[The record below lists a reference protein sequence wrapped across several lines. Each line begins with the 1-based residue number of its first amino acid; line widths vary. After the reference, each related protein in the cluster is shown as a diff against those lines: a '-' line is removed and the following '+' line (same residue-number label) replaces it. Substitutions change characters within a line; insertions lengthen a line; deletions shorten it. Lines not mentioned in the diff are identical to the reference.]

1 MKEKIVENKQ
11 SVKQND
17 SRNNIKNGTKTAR
30 KNTKMLVT
38 AAMLAGIAAVLM
50 FFDFPVPFLPVFY
63 KIDFSE
69 LPVLIGTF
77 MMGPGIGTAIE
88 AIKIL
93 TKMLMKGSGTA
104 GVGEIANFLIGC
116 SFILPAGFIYRLKK
130 TKRGAIVGLC
140 AGTVSCVIIGCLLN
154 AFVLLP
160 LYAGAFG
167 GMENVIKVGTEAN
180 SAITDIGT
188 LVIFATAPLNLIK
201 CVSVSVIT
209 MLVYKPL
216 SRFIKGN

>member
-1 MKEKIVENKQ
+1 MEKTNLKSGNKNTRQ
-11 SVKQND
+11 K
-17 SRNNIKNGTKTAR
+17 
-30 KNTKMLVT
+30 TKMLVT

-50 FFDFPVPFLPVFY
+50 FFDFPVPFLPSFY

-77 MMGPGIGTAIE
+77 MMGPAVGTVIE

-93 TKMLMKGSGTA
+93 VKMLMKGSSTA

-116 SFILPAGFIYRLKK
+116 SFILPAGFIYRFKK
-130 TKRGAIVGLC
+130 TKKGAIIGLC
-140 AGTVSCVIIGCLLN
+140 AGTLTCVIVGCLLN

-160 LYAGAFG
+160 LYAGMFG
-167 GMENVIKVGTEAN
+167 GMENVIKAGTKAN
-180 SAITDIGT
+180 SAITDLGT
-188 LVIFATAPLNLIK
+188 LVILATAPLNLIK

-216 SRFIKGN
+216 SRFIKGNE

>member
-1 MKEKIVENKQ
+1 MKKTNLKSGNKNTRQ
-11 SVKQND
+11 K
-17 SRNNIKNGTKTAR
+17 
-30 KNTKMLVT
+30 TKMLVT

-50 FFDFPVPFLPVFY
+50 FFDFPVPFLPSFY

-77 MMGPGIGTAIE
+77 MMGPAVGTVIE

-93 TKMLMKGSGTA
+93 VKMLMKGSSTA

-116 SFILPAGFIYRLKK
+116 SFILPAGFIYRFKK
-130 TKRGAIVGLC
+130 TKKGAIIGLC
-140 AGTVSCVIIGCLLN
+140 AGTLTCVIVGCLLN

-160 LYAGAFG
+160 LYAGMFG
-167 GMENVIKVGTEAN
+167 GMENVIKAGTKAN
-180 SAITDIGT
+180 SAITDLGT
-188 LVIFATAPLNLIK
+188 LVILATAPLNLIK
-201 CVSVSVIT
+201 CVSLSVIT

-216 SRFIKGN
+216 SRFIKGNE